1 MGVCGRVG
9 VCMIYVLKVPEVFP
23 CTTTMCCELDNAK
36 AKKGGAGKRTG
47 GNATIKN
54 AALRRWEDTHWI
66 AHNAHTHTRAC
77 KSLYVFA
84 NMITVV
90 PFVQVHLGLARI

>member
-1 MGVCGRVG
+1 
-9 VCMIYVLKVPEVFP
+9 MIYVLKVPEVFP

-66 AHNAHTHTRAC
+66 AHNAHTHT
-77 KSLYVFA
+77 S
-84 NMITVV
+84 
-90 PFVQVHLGLARI
+90 VQIIVCAREHDYSSAIRSGAPWSGQNLGSEG